1 MSLSK
6 VMEALEAAQAGLEWY
21 RDRCPEAVDGSD
33 DEATTLIDDA
43 IAILREHMGEQGRPS
58 DHLACAGPSEPFTAP
73 PLAVHAK
80 MGKGAGA
87 FFTKFTD
94 EGRALPPGQYLA
106 HLTPAPPVDQ
116 APTQGDS
123 HV

>member
-33 DEATTLIDDA
+33 DEATTLIDEA
-43 IAILREHMGEQGRPS
+43 IAILREHIGEQGQPS
-58 DHLACAGPSEPFTAP
+58 AWHLMTPEGNVA
-73 PLAVHAK
+73 AVESSCVRAWARIRGYK
-80 MGKGAGA
+80 P
-87 FFTKFTD
+87 TV
-94 EGRALPPGQYLA
+94 EGLLGFEEEGWRVV
-106 HLTPAPPVDQ
+106 PAPPVDQ